1 MLLMLHMAGI
11 LEDESSNSAIRS
23 TMIQFNMSSEFLTP
37 GDLVAL
43 NKSSRMVQIAA
54 CLWELAC

>member
-37 GDLVAL
+37 GNLVAL

-54 CLWELAC
+54 CLW